1 MVFLEHIKYCL
12 GTYKIKEEIKYS
24 REEERK

>member
-24 REEERK
+24 QGGERK